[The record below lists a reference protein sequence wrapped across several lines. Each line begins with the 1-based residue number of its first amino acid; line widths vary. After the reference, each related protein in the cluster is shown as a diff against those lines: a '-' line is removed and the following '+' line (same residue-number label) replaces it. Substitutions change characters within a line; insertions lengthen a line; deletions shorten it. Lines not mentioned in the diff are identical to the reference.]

1 MASVE
6 LAPDFVLQGIVEN
19 GEMKTFTLDELLS
32 QGKYLVLYF
41 YPKDDT
47 PGCTTEACDFRDN
60 IGELK
65 KIAVVVGVSADTIE
79 SHQKFA
85 KKFGLP
91 FPLLSDPDKKIIIAY
106 RAFGEKNLYGK
117 LVPGIIRSTF
127 IISPDK
133 KIVKSWS
140 RVSAKGH
147 VAEVIVELKKLK
159 KSAR

>member
-1 MASVE
+1 MVSVD
-6 LAPDFVLQGIVEN
+6 LAPDFVLQGILEN
-19 GEMKTFTLDELLS
+19 GDIKTFTLDELLS

-85 KKFGLP
+85 RKYGLP
-91 FPLLSDPDKKIIIAY
+91 FPLLSDPDKKVIIAY
-106 RAFGEKNLYGK
+106 RAFGQKSLYGK

-127 IISPDK
+127 IISTDK
-133 KIVKSWS
+133 KIVKAWS
-140 RVSAKGH
+140 QVSAKGH
-147 VAEVIVELKKLK
+147 VADVLAELKKMK
-159 KSAR
+159 K